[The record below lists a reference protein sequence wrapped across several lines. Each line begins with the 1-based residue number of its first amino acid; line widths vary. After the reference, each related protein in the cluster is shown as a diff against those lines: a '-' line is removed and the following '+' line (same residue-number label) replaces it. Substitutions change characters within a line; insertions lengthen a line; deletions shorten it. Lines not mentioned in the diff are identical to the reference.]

1 MERGQGLIGIGVL
14 LLLAVA
20 MSSHR
25 RRIDWRL
32 VATGLALQLVFALFI
47 LKTPIGR
54 PCFDLL
60 NAGFNRVIDFA
71 QSGTTFL
78 FRPLSDVFV
87 TTHEVLAPEEPPV
100 EETDP
105 APEGTDPAPP
115 DAEKSESPAS
125 PWPAGGRV
133 RLRWLDSRHIA
144 APLMNIAVVVLPT
157 VIFFSGLLAVL
168 YHLGVMQAVI
178 RGIAWLMVRTMRT
191 SGAETLCVAAN
202 IFVGQTEAPLMVRPF
217 LGRMTRSELL
227 TVMVGGF
234 ATIAGGVMA
243 LYIGMLSP
251 SLPDIAGHLMAASV
265 MSAPAALVI
274 AKILQPEIDQPATLG
289 DVRVHVPRTAGNVIE
304 AFGDGVASGLQLA
317 LNIGAMLIA
326 FVAAVALVNG
336 VLEQI
341 PVPDGSSPLTLQG
354 LLGTLFRPLAW
365 TLGVPWSEAGT
376 LGMLLGE
383 KLVATELVAY
393 SHLQTLTIGVDL
405 SHRTA
410 VIASYALCGFANFAS
425 VGIQLGGIGAM
436 APERKRDLA
445 QLALRAMLGG
455 ALASWLTAAIAGLLL

>member
-32 VATGLALQLVFALFI
+32 VATGLALQFVFALFI
-47 LKTPIGR
+47 LKTPLGR
-54 PCFDLL
+54 PCFDVL
-60 NAGFNRVIDFA
+60 NAGFSRVIDFA
-71 QSGTTFL
+71 QAGTTFL
-78 FRPLSDVFV
+78 FRPLSDALV
-87 TTHEVLAPEEPPV
+87 TRHEVLPPEEAPPGETSSAAPER
-100 EETDP
+100 EEATP
-105 APEGTDPAPP
+105 
-115 DAEKSESPAS
+115 
-125 PWPAGGRV
+125 PWPAGSRV

-217 LGRMTRSELL
+217 LAQMTRSELL

-243 LYIGMLSP
+243 LYIGMLSHA
-251 SLPDIAGHLMAASV
+251 LPDIAGHLMAASV

-274 AKILQPEIDQPATLG
+274 AKILQPETDEPVTLG
-289 DVRVHVPRTAGNVIE
+289 DIRVRVPRTAGNVVE
-304 AFGDGVASGLQLA
+304 AFGDGVTSGLQLA

-336 VLEQI
+336 VLGLI
-341 PVPDGSSPLTLQG
+341 PLPAGAAPLTLQG
-354 LLGTLFRPLAW
+354 ILGIVFRPLAW
-365 TLGVPWSEAGT
+365 TLGVPWSEAELLGT
-376 LGMLLGE
+376 LLGE

-405 SHRTA
+405 SRRTA

-436 APERKRDLA
+436 APERKGDLA